1 MHCWIYLI
9 SQQQAQTDAN
19 ITASQQNGNKGKEH
33 AQAGPSTEKRKA
45 SKMHNGQGKKKAN
58 K

>member
-1 MHCWIYLI
+1 MI

-45 SKMHNGQGKKKAN
+45 SKMHNGQGKKKA
-58 K
+58 KK